1 MGLPMLHRARPNC
14 VIPVHTCTTVE
25 STVEV
30 NLTLGGGPLDL
41 WVLQAAKWL
50 REKLDLRGLL

>member
-1 MGLPMLHRARPNC
+1 MLHRARPNC